1 MSNNFS
7 KIQGRFR
14 MWKSGKRWLYAG
26 AIVILASVGLA
37 VGGNKILGP
46 NGNANEQRLS
56 MVDIGDSKRNLPT
69 SDSVEPYLSDL
80 SGNND
85 NRQISGES
93 GERYLSGLS
102 GNNSGH
108 RLLGAS
114 GEGHVTLEKLPDIS
128 KEGLHIPELPQHSP
142 ELGGSNRTP
151 LPGLEGDNHTGD
163 SGLSGR
169 NHTPL
174 PSLEGDNPGPKLSE
188 SSSEEGWKTGY
199 EIGYLDGYR
208 GFGKAPIP
216 DPDYERGYFEGRLAR
231 KQSHLEG
238 RNNHPLPGKEGESGE
253 SHAPNLSGNNG
264 GDQLPGES
272 GESQVPN
279 LSGNNGHRPL
289 PGESGE
295 THLPNLSGNN
305 GDHQLPGESGE
316 SHVPNLS
323 GNNGG
328 HQLPGESGE
337 RHLPSLSGNNGGH
350 QLPGESSESKL
361 PDLSGNNGDRQL
373 PGESGNDDWPSFV
386 ELGYEHGRVDYNNG
400 SFIEWEIGWRIEL

>member
-142 ELGGSNRTP
+142 ELSGSNRTP
-151 LPGLEGDNHTGD
+151 LPGLEGEGHVT
-163 SGLSGR
+163 
-169 NHTPL
+169 
-174 PSLEGDNPGPKLSE
+174 LE
-188 SSSEEGWKTGY
+188 
-199 EIGYLDGYR
+199 
-208 GFGKAPIP
+208 
-216 DPDYERGYFEGRLAR
+216 
-231 KQSHLEG
+231 
-238 RNNHPLPGKEGESGE
+238 
-253 SHAPNLSGNNG
+253 
-264 GDQLPGES
+264 
-272 GESQVPN
+272 
-279 LSGNNGHRPL
+279 
-289 PGESGE
+289 
-295 THLPNLSGNN
+295 
-305 GDHQLPGESGE
+305 
-316 SHVPNLS
+316 
-323 GNNGG
+323 
-328 HQLPGESGE
+328 
-337 RHLPSLSGNNGGH
+337 
-350 QLPGESSESKL
+350 KL
-361 PDLSGNNGDRQL
+361 P
-373 PGESGNDDWPSFV
+373 
-386 ELGYEHGRVDYNNG
+386 
-400 SFIEWEIGWRIEL
+400 

>member
-142 ELGGSNRTP
+142 ELSGSNRTP

-163 SGLSGR
+163 SDLSGR

-174 PSLEGDNPGPKLSE
+174 PGLEGEGYVTLEKLPDISK
-188 SSSEEGWKTGY
+188 EG
-199 EIGYLDGYR
+199 LH
-208 GFGKAPIP
+208 IP
-216 DPDYERGYFEGRLAR
+216 ELPQHSPELGGSNRT
-231 KQSHLEG
+231 
-238 RNNHPLPGKEGESGE
+238 PLPGLEGEGHVTLEKLPDISKEGLHIPELPQYSPE
-253 SHAPNLSGNNG
+253 LSGSN
-264 GDQLPGES
+264 
-272 GESQVPN
+272 
-279 LSGNNGHRPL
+279 RTPL
-289 PGESGE
+289 PGLEGE
-295 THLPNLSGNN
+295 G
-305 GDHQLPGESGE
+305 
-316 SHVPNLS
+316 HVTL
-323 GNNGG
+323 
-328 HQLPGESGE
+328 E
-337 RHLPSLSGNNGGH
+337 
-350 QLPGESSESKL
+350 KL
-361 PDLSGNNGDRQL
+361 PDISKEGLHIPELPQYSPELGGSNRTPL
-373 PGESGNDDWPSFV
+373 PGLEGEGHV
-386 ELGYEHGRVDYNNG
+386 
-400 SFIEWEIGWRIEL
+400 

>member
-102 GNNSGH
+102 VNNSGH

-142 ELGGSNRTP
+142 ELSGSNRTP

-174 PSLEGDNPGPKLSE
+174 PSLEGDNRGPKLSD

-208 GFGKAPIP
+208 GFGKAPLP
-216 DPDYERGYFEGRLAR
+216 DPDYERGYFDGQLAR
-231 KQSHLEG
+231 KQSNLEG
-238 RNNHPLPGKEGESGE
+238 RNHSPLPGESGE
-253 SHAPNLSGNNG
+253 THLPNLSGNDG
-264 GDQLPGES
+264 GHRLPGES

-295 THLPNLSGNN
+295 
-305 GDHQLPGESGE
+305 

-328 HQLPGESGE
+328 DQLPGESGE
-337 RHLPSLSGNNGGH
+337 SQLPGLSGNNGGLQLPGASGESQVPNLSGNNGGH
-350 QLPGESSESKL
+350 
-361 PDLSGNNGDRQL
+361 QL

>member
-80 SGNND
+80 NGNND

-114 GEGHVTLEKLPDIS
+114 GEGHITLEKLPDISKEELHIPELPQHSPELGGSNRTPLPGLEGDNHTGDSDLSGRNHTPLPGLEGEGHVTLEKLPDISKEGLHIPELPQHSPELSGSNRTPLPGLEGEGHVTLEKLPDIS

-151 LPGLEGDNHTGD
+151 LPGLEGEGHVT
-163 SGLSGR
+163 
-169 NHTPL
+169 
-174 PSLEGDNPGPKLSE
+174 LE
-188 SSSEEGWKTGY
+188 
-199 EIGYLDGYR
+199 
-208 GFGKAPIP
+208 
-216 DPDYERGYFEGRLAR
+216 
-231 KQSHLEG
+231 
-238 RNNHPLPGKEGESGE
+238 
-253 SHAPNLSGNNG
+253 
-264 GDQLPGES
+264 
-272 GESQVPN
+272 
-279 LSGNNGHRPL
+279 
-289 PGESGE
+289 
-295 THLPNLSGNN
+295 
-305 GDHQLPGESGE
+305 
-316 SHVPNLS
+316 
-323 GNNGG
+323 
-328 HQLPGESGE
+328 
-337 RHLPSLSGNNGGH
+337 
-350 QLPGESSESKL
+350 KL
-361 PDLSGNNGDRQL
+361 PDIS
-373 PGESGNDDWPSFV
+373 
-386 ELGYEHGRVDYNNG
+386 
-400 SFIEWEIGWRIEL
+400 

>member
-1 MSNNFS
+1 MSNNFF
-7 KIQGRFR
+7 KFQGRFR

-26 AIVILASVGLA
+26 AIVTLASVGLV
-37 VGGNKILGP
+37 VGGNKILRPG
-46 NGNANEQRLS
+46 GNANEQRLS

-128 KEGLHIPELPQHSP
+128 KEGLHIPELPQYSP

-174 PSLEGDNPGPKLSE
+174 PGLEGEGHVTLENLPDISKEGLHIPELPQHSPELSGSNRTPLPGLEGDNHTGDSDLS
-188 SSSEEGWKTGY
+188 
-199 EIGYLDGYR
+199 
-208 GFGKAPIP
+208 
-216 DPDYERGYFEGRLAR
+216 
-231 KQSHLEG
+231 G
-238 RNNHPLPGKEGESGE
+238 RNHTPLPGLEGEGHVTLENLPDISKEGLHIPELPQYSPE
-253 SHAPNLSGNNG
+253 LG
-264 GDQLPGES
+264 GS
-272 GESQVPN
+272 N
-279 LSGNNGHRPL
+279 RTPL
-289 PGESGE
+289 PGLEGE
-295 THLPNLSGNN
+295 
-305 GDHQLPGESGE
+305 
-316 SHVPNLS
+316 
-323 GNNGG
+323 G
-328 HQLPGESGE
+328 HITLE
-337 RHLPSLSGNNGGH
+337 
-350 QLPGESSESKL
+350 KL
-361 PDLSGNNGDRQL
+361 PDISKEGLHIPEL
-373 PGESGNDDWPSFV
+373 PQHSP
-386 ELGYEHGRVDYNNG
+386 EL
-400 SFIEWEIGWRIEL
+400 